1 MDVCVQG
8 RVLSEPDDHSEIEWH
23 RSDTAEWRLS
33 PQPSLRSWY
42 KKRFLSLTLVS
53 QTSEETLL
61 ETFESL
67 RTSWHRERGVT
78 SSLTR
83 IVNTPSYLKIIRQ
96 GKRFLPL
103 IIQDLQERR
112 DPDHWFEAL
121 RQITHSDPVDPKVY
135 GNYRKM
141 AKAWVKW
148 YQSQP
153 HDHAAR

>member
-1 MDVCVQG
+1 MELCAHDQI
-8 RVLSEPDDHSEIEWH
+8 LLDATEWH
-23 RSDTAEWRLS
+23 RSPQESLSGWYGKRL
-33 PQPSLRSWY
+33 
-42 KKRFLSLTLVS
+42 LSIS
-53 QTSEETLL
+53 ASSEASEETLL
-61 ETFESL
+61 ATFESL
-67 RTSWHRERGVT
+67 CTSWHRERGVT
-78 SSLTR
+78 SSMSR
-83 IVNTPSYLKIIRQ
+83 IVNTPAYLLLIRQ

-103 IIQDLQERR
+103 IIQDLQKRK

-121 RQITHSDPVDPKVY
+121 RQITNSDPVEPKDR